1 MAATY
6 SPLVNSLTK
15 DYVLAN
21 GNISNSLSTE
31 TMMYMRLAIPR
42 LGWMGS
48 EDPTFGS
55 NFHRYT
61 NLRMPVNVQMIE
73 KDMFSALEPM
83 VALGQI
89 TNLRVVFK
97 GISSTG
103 AWLYDISAQ
112 DAQSNPI
119 QFPFPYYKVR

>member
-15 DYVLAN
+15 DYVEAN

-48 EDPTFGS
+48 QDPTLGS

-61 NLRMPVNVQMIE
+61 TLRMPVNALMIE
-73 KDMFSALEPM
+73 KDMFIALEPM

-103 AWLYDISAQ
+103 AWLFVITAQ
-112 DAQSNPI
+112 DAENNPI
-119 QFPFPYYKVR
+119 QFPYPYYKVR